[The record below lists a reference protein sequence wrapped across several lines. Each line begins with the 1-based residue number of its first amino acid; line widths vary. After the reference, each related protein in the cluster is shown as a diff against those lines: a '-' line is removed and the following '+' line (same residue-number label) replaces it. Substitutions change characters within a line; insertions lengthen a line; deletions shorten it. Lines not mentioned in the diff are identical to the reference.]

1 MTLTIIIL
9 SIFTLVFAFSSVNLL
24 IKNEKL
30 EDIFNENKEY
40 ILKLK
45 ESVNKANKT
54 IDIID
59 QKGTFKSDDE
69 VGYFFEELKKLNE
82 DLKLF
87 K

>member
-1 MTLTIIIL
+1 MTIIIIIL
-9 SIFTLVFAFSSVNLL
+9 STFTLLFAFSSVNLL